1 VITNVTRELEKVTR
15 LSYGRLV
22 AILAAR
28 TGNLHEAEDA
38 LSDALINALKIWPE
52 TGAPTNPEAWL
63 ITTAQRRW
71 MDTKRHKQVAKRFS
85 AYVALLED
93 ERFETKSKTLPD
105 ERLKLMFVCTH
116 PSIEPTLRAPLM
128 LQAVLGLDVRR
139 MASAFLVSP
148 GTLGQRLTRAKVK
161 ISIARIPFEI
171 PEMEILE
178 TRISD
183 VLAAIYAGY
192 SIGLGGISTGDQK
205 AADLADESIWLAS
218 LIAELLPEAAEAQ
231 GLIAL
236 MLFAEARRPAR
247 IDQTTGSF
255 VPLSKQNTSLW
266 DIEMIENA
274 EQYLRRASLNL
285 SLGRYQLEASIQAV
299 HTARRISGAT
309 NWPQILLL
317 YQGLIQTF
325 PTIGALTGYAVAIS
339 EVEGAITG
347 LKVLDTID
355 EKLRKNYQP
364 WWAVRAHLAA
374 KEGNRDVALQSFDR
388 AMGLCEDASVRLY
401 LFDEKNKL
409 LS

>member
-1 VITNVTRELEKVTR
+1 VITNATRELEKVTR

-38 LSDALINALKIWPE
+38 LSDALINALKIWPA
-52 TGAPTNPEAWL
+52 TGAPINPEAWL

-71 MDTKRHKQVAKRFS
+71 MDTKRHGQVAKRFS
-85 AYVALLED
+85 AHVALLED
-93 ERFETKSKTLPD
+93 ERFETKFPD
-105 ERLKLMFVCTH
+105 ERLKLMFACTH
-116 PSIEPTLRAPLM
+116 PSIEPALRAPLM

-171 PEMEILE
+171 PEVEILE
-178 TRISD
+178 ARILD

-192 SIGLGGISTGDQK
+192 SIGLDRISTVDQK
-205 AADLADESIWLAS
+205 VADLADESIWLAS
-218 LIAELLPEAAEAQ
+218 LIAELLPDTAEAQ

-236 MLFAEARRPAR
+236 ILFAEARRPAR
-247 IDQTTGSF
+247 IDQTTGCF

-266 DIEMIENA
+266 DSQMIENA
-274 EQYLRRASLNL
+274 ERYLRRASLNL

-299 HTARRISGAT
+299 HAARRISGAT
-309 NWPQILLL
+309 DWPQILLL
-317 YQGLIQTF
+317 YEGVIQTF

-339 EVEGAITG
+339 EVEGAAAG

-355 EKLRKNYQP
+355 EKLCKNYQP

-374 KEGNRDVALQSFDR
+374 KAGNSDVAIHSFDR
-388 AMGLCEDASVRLY
+388 AMGLCEDATVRLY

-409 LS
+409 HSE